1 MKIKNNDVSF
11 DLKTKKLNE
20 ANKVA
25 LKSDEKNNNE
35 SSVKK
40 TSIGNDSVTISTE
53 ALKKL
58 EEDSKIEFNST
69 KVNELKLKIENGNYE
84 FNYEKISKKLID
96 FEK

>member
-11 DLKTKKLNE
+11 DLKTEKLNE

-40 TSIGNDSVTISTE
+40 TYVSTDSVSISSE

-58 EEDSKIEFNST
+58 EEESKIEFNSK
-69 KVNELKLKIENGNYE
+69 KVNDLKLKIESGNYE
-84 FNYEKISKKLID
+84 FNYEQISKKLID

>member
-11 DLKTKKLNE
+11 DLKTEKLNE
-20 ANKVA
+20 ASKVA
-25 LKSDEKNNNE
+25 LKSYEKNNNE

-40 TSIGNDSVTISTE
+40 TSIVNDSVTISAE

-84 FNYEKISKKLID
+84 FNYEKLSKKLID

>member
-11 DLKTKKLNE
+11 DIKTEKLNE
-20 ANKVA
+20 ASKTA
-25 LKSDEKNNNE
+25 LKSDEKSNNE
-35 SSVKK
+35 SYIKK

-53 ALKKL
+53 AFKKL

-69 KVNELKLKIENGNYE
+69 KVNELKLKVENGNYE